1 MKNIGTIIL
10 AITFG
15 FALAQAILAP
25 AAVQAG
31 SDARV
36 IFHVA

>member
-10 AITFG
+10 AIAFG
-15 FALAQAILAP
+15 FALAQALWTP
-25 AAVQAG
+25 AAVHAG